1 MDIYIV
7 EYKYGDSWCIQFDIL
22 RLIGFSKS
30 YEEAVLSL
38 KFFKVDYETRIAKYS
53 RTEVFNVA

>member
-7 EYKYGDSWCIQFDIL
+7 EYNYGDSWFIQLDIL
-22 RLIGFSKS
+22 RQFGFFKS
-30 YEEAVLSL
+30 YEEAALSL
-38 KFFKVDYETRIAKYS
+38 KVFRIDYEVRIAKYS